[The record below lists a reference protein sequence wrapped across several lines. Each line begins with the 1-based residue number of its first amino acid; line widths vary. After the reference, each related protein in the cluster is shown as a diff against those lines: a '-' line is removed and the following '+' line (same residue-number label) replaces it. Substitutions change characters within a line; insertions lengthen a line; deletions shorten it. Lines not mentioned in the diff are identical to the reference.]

1 MARDPASPESPAL
14 TSTWAAWKSF
24 RHTFGALQG
33 RVLLTLFY
41 FIVVGPFAI
50 GLKVLSDP
58 LRLKP
63 PGSGHWTD
71 RPDLREGAARQA
83 RRQF

>member
-1 MARDPASPESPAL
+1 ML
-14 TSTWAAWKSF
+14 TSTWAACKSLG
-24 RHTFGALQG
+24 HKLGELQA

-50 GLKVLSDP
+50 GLKALSDP

-63 PGSGHWTD
+63 PGSARWID
-71 RPDLREGAARQA
+71 RPDPREVAGKQA